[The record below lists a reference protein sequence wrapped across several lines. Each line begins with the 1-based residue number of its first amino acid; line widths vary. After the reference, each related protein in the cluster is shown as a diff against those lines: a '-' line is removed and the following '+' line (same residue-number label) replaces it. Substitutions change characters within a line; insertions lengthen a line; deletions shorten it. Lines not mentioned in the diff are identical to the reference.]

1 MEALRGIKKRENQNE
16 LLKQI
21 EERKLRIEAQK
32 QRDKQEEMRLDQKVR
47 EDLKKLNQRE
57 LRDIKRERGKP
68 DDLTAS
74 IDNSVDFSRQ
84 ATNR

>member
-47 EDLKKLNQRE
+47 EDLKKLN
-57 LRDIKRERGKP
+57 
-68 DDLTAS
+68 
-74 IDNSVDFSRQ
+74 
-84 ATNR
+84 